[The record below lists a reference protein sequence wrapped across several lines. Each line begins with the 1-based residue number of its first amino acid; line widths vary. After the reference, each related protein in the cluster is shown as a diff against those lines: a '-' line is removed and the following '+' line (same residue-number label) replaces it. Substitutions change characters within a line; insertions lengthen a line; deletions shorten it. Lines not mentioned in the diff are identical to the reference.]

1 MNIVILD
8 AYTINP
14 GDLSWNELEKVGNCT
29 IYEHTPQEKVVERT
43 KNADIALINKTGLY
57 KEEIDQL
64 PDLKYIG
71 VLATGYNVVDVDAAK
86 ARKIPITNVPAYSTM
101 SVVQMVFAHLLNYT
115 QRVAHHDQTVKEG
128 RWTQSRDFCYWDF
141 TLIELADKTLG
152 IVGFGRIGRAV
163 ARVARALGMHVLAVN
178 DSPIDP
184 LPEGVKQVDFERVFK
199 ASDFITLH
207 CPLNSETLHLINK
220 ESLSLMSP
228 DTFLINTGRGALIDE
243 HALADAL
250 NQGLIAGAGLDVLEE
265 EPASAD
271 SPLLYAKNCT
281 LTPHIAWA
289 TREARARLINIA
301 TDNVKSFLE
310 GNIKN
315 RVG

>member
-29 IYEHTPQEKVVERT
+29 IYEHTPQERVVERT
-43 KNADIALINKTGLY
+43 KHADIALINKTGLY

-86 ARKIPITNVPAYSTM
+86 ARNIPITNVPAYSTM

-178 DSPIDP
+178 DSPINP
-184 LPEGVKQVDFERVFK
+184 LPEGVKQVDYERVFK
-199 ASDFITLH
+199 TSDFITLH

-228 DTFLINTGRGALIDE
+228 GTFLINTGRGALIDE

-250 NQGLIAGAGLDVLEE
+250 NQGLVAGAGLDVLEE

>member
-1 MNIVILD
+1 MKIVILD
-8 AYTINP
+8 AHTVNP
-14 GDLSWNELEKVGNCT
+14 GDLSWHELEKLGECT
-29 IYEHTPQEKVVERT
+29 IYEHTPQEKVVKRT
-43 KNADIALINKTGLY
+43 RNADIALINKTGLY

-71 VLATGYNVVDVDAAK
+71 VLATGYNVVDVKAAK
-86 ARKIPITNVPAYSTM
+86 ARNIPITNVPAYSTM
-101 SVVQMVFAHLLNYT
+101 SVVQMVFAHLLNHT

-141 TLIELADKTLG
+141 PLIELADKTLG

-163 ARVARALGMHVLAVN
+163 AKVARALGMQILAVN

-184 LPEGVKQVDFERVFK
+184 LPEGVQQVDFERVFK

-207 CPLNSETLHLINK
+207 CPLTSETLHLINK
-220 ESLSLMSP
+220 ESVSLMSP

-250 NQGLIAGAGLDVLEE
+250 NQGLVAGAGLDVLEE
-265 EPASAD
+265 EPANAD

-310 GNIKN
+310 GHLKN